1 MTARTD
7 REHQELLRLTDATAA
22 LDQARS
28 IVRDGTPKSGDQ
40 RLLALA
46 YCMLTFGEMLKQ
58 ASHGT
63 VTQAYSGPIALRDK
77 LAHVPHRKLN
87 VEVLAA
93 SVEQATAEILS
104 ACRKCH
110 PPWWEVVRAVYRRS
124 AGEVAKT
131 GALTRLAVSAAR

>member
-1 MTARTD
+1 MTARTA
-7 REHQELLRLTDATAA
+7 REHQELLRLTDAMAA

-63 VTQAYSGPIALRDK
+63 VTHTYSGPIALRDK

-87 VEVLAA
+87 AEVLAV
-93 SVEQATAEILS
+93 SVEQATAEILPLIQARIQDLSNTS
-104 ACRKCH
+104 A
-110 PPWWEVVRAVYRRS
+110 
-124 AGEVAKT
+124 
-131 GALTRLAVSAAR
+131 